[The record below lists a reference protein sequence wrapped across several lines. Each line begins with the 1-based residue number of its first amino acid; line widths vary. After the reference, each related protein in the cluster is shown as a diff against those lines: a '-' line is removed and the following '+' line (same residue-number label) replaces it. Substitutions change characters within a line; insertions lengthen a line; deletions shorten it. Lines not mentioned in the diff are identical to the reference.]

1 MSFKTPILCDRRV
14 FNKKGKWKSP
24 NNDIEENIFYYEKEP
39 LTLAESYENG
49 REELKET
56 MTIVVFGTKQ
66 FCAYDLITLESGK
79 QMAVKAPIIYN
90 PAEINILVKDMLK
103 PRYVSTELALE

>member
-24 NNDIEENIFYYEKEP
+24 KNDIEENIFYYEKEP
-39 LTLAESYENG
+39 LTLATSYDSG

-56 MTIVVFGTKQ
+56 MSIVIFGSKPIVP
-66 FCAYDLITLESGK
+66 YDLITLENGK
-79 QMAVKAPIIYN
+79 QMTVATPITYN
-90 PAEINILVKDMLK
+90 SAERNILIQDMLK
-103 PRYVSTELALE
+103 PRYISTEISLE

>member
-1 MSFKTPILCDRRV
+1 MSFKTPILCDRRI

-24 NNDIEENIFYYEKEP
+24 NNDIDEIIFYYEKEP
-39 LTLAESYENG
+39 LTLAKSYDSG

-56 MTIVVFGTKQ
+56 ITIVVFGCKQ
-66 FCAYDLITLESGK
+66 FCARDKIILENGK
-79 QMAVKAPIIYN
+79 QMEISTPIIYN

-103 PRYVSTELALE
+103 PRYISTELTLE